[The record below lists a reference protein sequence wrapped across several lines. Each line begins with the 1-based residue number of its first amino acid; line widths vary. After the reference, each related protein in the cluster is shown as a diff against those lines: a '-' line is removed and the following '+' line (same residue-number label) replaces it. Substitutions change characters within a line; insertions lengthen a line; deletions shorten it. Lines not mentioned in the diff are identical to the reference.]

1 MAERPVLTVGQVF
14 ELAGCVECDRL
25 AAAWPLPLPA
35 TALVKICGP
44 AHNCGATSLGHA
56 QIVKDWT
63 CCPPSGP
70 AFRFAAVGQSAHAAG
85 RRDRRAMR
93 GSDSGCVPGA
103 QIAHCEVKQMLD
115 RMQYLIGG
123 TGEPC
128 EQDGWFADTQSGDRG
143 PPIRPHRHTP
153 SPPRPCWRP

>member
-56 QIVKDWT
+56 QIVKGWT
-63 CCPPSGP
+63 CCPHPP
-70 AFRFAAVGQSAHAAG
+70 APRLG
-85 RRDRRAMR
+85 
-93 GSDSGCVPGA
+93 
-103 QIAHCEVKQMLD
+103 
-115 RMQYLIGG
+115 
-123 TGEPC
+123 
-128 EQDGWFADTQSGDRG
+128 
-143 PPIRPHRHTP
+143 
-153 SPPRPCWRP
+153 SPPWGSLRMLQGAAIGER